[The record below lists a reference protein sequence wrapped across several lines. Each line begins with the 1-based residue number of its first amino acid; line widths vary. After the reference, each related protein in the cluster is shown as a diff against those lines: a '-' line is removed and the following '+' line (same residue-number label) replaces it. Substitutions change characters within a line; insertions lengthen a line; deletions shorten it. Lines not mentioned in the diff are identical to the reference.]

1 MILPPDQVF
10 SVPHYVMQFGVE
22 DAILKYVVS
31 NKIENLQ
38 MFIKQHNLSMDLMK
52 NIECVEPNERN
63 NAECDIIQIY
73 NMQSNQDKKI
83 YKVYT
88 TERIAISCACLSQ
101 YLLTNDIL
109 FGYGILEHG
118 YGFITKIIED
128 VEKLQWGCI
137 PEFEILADDLMEDN
151 FGYSYDSPYEGGYAV
166 DEFTEMLRSSIDPS
180 MSSIAISLE
189 GYIKTFRYLMQN
201 VKEQGDYSY

>member
-1 MILPPDQVF
+1 MMLPPDQVF
-10 SVPHYVMQFGVE
+10 GVPHYVMQFGVE
-22 DAILKYVVS
+22 DATLKYVVS
-31 NKIENLQ
+31 DKIENLQ

-52 NIECVEPNERN
+52 NIECLEPNERDK
-63 NAECDIIQIY
+63 AEWDVIQIY

-88 TERIAISCACLSQ
+88 TERIAMTCACLSQ

-118 YGFITKIIED
+118 YEFITKIIED
-128 VEKLQWGCI
+128 VEKLSWGCI
-137 PEFEILADDLMEDN
+137 PEFEILADDSIQDN
-151 FGYSYDSPYEGGYAV
+151 FGYDSPYEGGYAV

-201 VKEQGDYSY
+201 VKEQGDYSF

>member
-1 MILPPDQVF
+1 MMLPPDQVF
-10 SVPHYVMQFGVE
+10 GVPHYVMQFGVE
-22 DAILKYVVS
+22 DATLKYVVS
-31 NKIENLQ
+31 DKIENLQ

-52 NIECVEPNERN
+52 NIECLEPNERDK
-63 NAECDIIQIY
+63 AEWDVIQIY

-88 TERIAISCACLSQ
+88 TERIAMTCACLSQ

-118 YGFITKIIED
+118 YEFITKIIED
-128 VEKLQWGCI
+128 IEKLSWGCI
-137 PEFEILADDLMEDN
+137 PEFEILADDSIQDN
-151 FGYSYDSPYEGGYAV
+151 FGYDSPYEGGYAV

-180 MSSIAISLE
+180 LSSIAISLE

-201 VKEQGDYSY
+201 VKEQSDYSY

>member
-1 MILPPDQVF
+1 MMLPPDQVF
-10 SVPHYVMQFGVE
+10 GVPHYVMQFGVE
-22 DAILKYVVS
+22 DATLKYVVS
-31 NKIENLQ
+31 DNIENLQ

-52 NIECVEPNERN
+52 NITCLEPNERD
-63 NAECDIIQIY
+63 NAEWDVIQIY

-88 TERIAISCACLSQ
+88 TERIAMTCACLSQ

-109 FGYGILEHG
+109 FGYSILEHG

-128 VEKLQWGCI
+128 VEKLSWGCI
-137 PEFEILADDLMEDN
+137 PEFETLADDSTQDN
-151 FGYSYDSPYEGGYAV
+151 FGYDSPYDHGYAV

-180 MSSIAISLE
+180 LSSIAISLE

-201 VKEQGDYSY
+201 VKEQGDYSF